1 MSITSDI
8 GPVVS
13 ESLLVSMG
21 FISMRGAVRI
31 WREKPRTGQRQGAHD
46 PRPLWLVA
54 GALPTGLCV
63 LSLAIAFPLSYGVDS
78 KDNLIAN
85 TCFVAGG
92 LFFIVAAVCAV
103 VLVYEV
109 ILMIVE
115 RPLPRLLLPPSRRVP

>member
-1 MSITSDI
+1 MSVTSDI

-13 ESLLVSMG
+13 EVLLVSMG

-31 WREKPRTGQRQGAHD
+31 WREKPRADQSHDERD
-46 PRPLWLVA
+46 PRPLWLIA
-54 GALPTGLCV
+54 GALPTGLCI
-63 LSLAIAFPLSYGVDS
+63 LSLAFAFPLSYGVDS
-78 KDNLIAN
+78 KDGPIAN

-109 ILMIVE
+109 MLMIVE
-115 RPLPRLLLPPSRRVP
+115 RPLPRLLLPPSRRGL